1 MKFTQNKQ
9 INEKIESQLN
19 IVCKEILNNVNAK
32 SIILA
37 GSFGYGEGP
46 VKIKKEKI
54 YPFNDYDIHIITE
67 KPISS
72 EKIDEIAS
80 KAANKIGYKGI
91 NYFYNF
97 KKEEQT
103 IEKNFYIDLKCITLK
118 QLRNLPPRLKYYN
131 FKESTQTLYGEDLTH
146 LAPKFQLDE
155 IPLSEPAKLL
165 LDRMSQ
171 LVEYY
176 SLEKK
181 YDKEFLTYIIQQA
194 YTACLTSLLMLSK
207 NYKPKYSENSK
218 IFLETY
224 KKDFPEL
231 YKKLPDLH
239 LKINKYVKW
248 KLNPQKLPYNSVE
261 EEFRTCTKSIYEV
274 SKYFFSKF
282 LNKKIETLNDLSNAI
297 LKMSYTFYSPYL
309 KYKFKIK
316 PNLTYPTLNLFLKH
330 KYLQRI
336 KIWNKKHR
344 IVYLN
349 KYPPDSYIL
358 ASVPYFLLAV
368 SEKEVNEILLNKG
381 TSILKRVYPVKSKN
395 WEQISLDYA
404 NAYIG
409 FFLMKL

>member
-9 INEKIESQLN
+9 INEKIKSQLN
-19 IVCKEILNNVNAK
+19 TICKEILNSVNAK

-46 VKIKKEKI
+46 VKIKNNKI
-54 YPFNDYDIHIITE
+54 YPFNDYDIYVIT
-67 KPISS
+67 KNKISP

-80 KAANKIGYKGI
+80 NSVSKLNLKGI
-91 NYFYNF
+91 KYFYNF

-103 IEKNFYIDLKCITLK
+103 LEKNFYVDLKCLTIK
-118 QLRNLPPRLKYYN
+118 QLKKLPPRLRFYKFN
-131 FKESTQTLYGEDLTH
+131 ELTQTLYGQDLKN
-146 LAPKFQLDE
+146 LAPKFDLNE

-176 SLEKK
+176 SIEKK
-181 YDKEFLTYIIQQA
+181 YNKDFLTYIIQQA
-194 YTACLTSLLMLSK
+194 YTACLTSLLILSK
-207 NYKPKYSENSK
+207 NYKPKYSENNK

-224 KKDFPEL
+224 KKDFPDL

-239 LKINKYVKW
+239 FKINKYVKW
-248 KLNPQKLPYNSVE
+248 KLNPQKSPYNSIE
-261 EEFRTCTKSIYEV
+261 EEFRVCTKNIYEV

-309 KYKFKIK
+309 KYQFKIK

-330 KYLQRI
+330 KYSQRI

-344 IVYLN
+344 KVYFN
-349 KYPPDSYIL
+349 KYPPDSYIF
-358 ASVPYFLLAV
+358 ASVPYLLLSV

-381 TSILKRVYPVKSKN
+381 ASILKKVYPVKSKN

>member
-9 INEKIESQLN
+9 INKKIESQLN
-19 IVCKEILNNVNAK
+19 TICKEILNSVNTK

-46 VKIKKEKI
+46 VKIKKEKV
-54 YPFNDYDIHIITE
+54 YPFNDYDIYIITK

-80 KAANKIGYKGI
+80 KTANKIGYRGI
-91 NYFYNF
+91 KYFYNF

-103 IEKNFYIDLKCITLK
+103 LEKNFYIDLKCLTLK
-118 QLRNLPPRLKYYN
+118 QLKKLPPRLKYYN

-146 LAPKFQLDE
+146 LTPNLQLDE

-171 LVEYY
+171 LIEYY

-181 YDKEFLTYIIQQA
+181 YDREFLTYIIQQA
-194 YTACLTSLLMLSK
+194 YAACLTSLLMLSK
-207 NYKPKYSENSK
+207 KYRSKYSENNKTFLK
-218 IFLETY
+218 IY

-231 YKKLPDLH
+231 YKKLPNLH
-239 LKINKYVKW
+239 LNINKYVKW
-248 KLNPQKLPYNSVE
+248 KLNPQKSPYTSIE
-261 EEFRTCTKSIYEV
+261 KEFRLCTKHIYEV

-282 LNKKIETLNDLSNAI
+282 LNKEIETLNELSNAI
-297 LKMSYTFYSPYL
+297 LNMSYTFYSPYL
-309 KYKFKIK
+309 KYQFKIK
-316 PNLTYPTLNLFLKH
+316 PNLTYPTLNLFLRH
-330 KYLQRI
+330 KYSQRI

-344 IVYLN
+344 RIYFN
-349 KYPPDSYIL
+349 KYPPDSYIF
-358 ASVPYFLLAV
+358 ASVPYLLLSV
-368 SEKEVNEILLNKG
+368 SEKKVNEPLLNKG
-381 TSILKRVYPVKSKN
+381 TSILKKVYPVKGKN

-409 FFLMKL
+409 FFMMKI

>member
-54 YPFNDYDIHIITE
+54 YSFNDYDIYAITE

-103 IEKNFYIDLKCITLK
+103 LEKNFYIDLKCITLK

-131 FKESTQTLYGEDLTH
+131 LKESTQTLYGEDLTH

-181 YDKEFLTYIIQQA
+181 
-194 YTACLTSLLMLSK
+194 
-207 NYKPKYSENSK
+207 
-218 IFLETY
+218 
-224 KKDFPEL
+224 
-231 YKKLPDLH
+231 LPDLH

-274 SKYFFSKF
+274 SKYFFSK
-282 LNKKIETLNDLSNAI
+282 
-297 LKMSYTFYSPYL
+297 
-309 KYKFKIK
+309 
-316 PNLTYPTLNLFLKH
+316 
-330 KYLQRI
+330 
-336 KIWNKKHR
+336 
-344 IVYLN
+344 
-349 KYPPDSYIL
+349 
-358 ASVPYFLLAV
+358 
-368 SEKEVNEILLNKG
+368 
-381 TSILKRVYPVKSKN
+381 
-395 WEQISLDYA
+395 
-404 NAYIG
+404 
-409 FFLMKL
+409 